1 MLFWEDMLK
10 HCMCMSYYFKYI
22 IYKKQKIMWTRVKDI
37 LPSILI
43 DVFIMSFDRIKDYI
57 GLKKTNLATKMAAIS
72 IWKLTKGVLR
82 NLTL

>member
-22 IYKKQKIMWTRVKDI
+22 IYKKQKIMWTGVNDI

-57 GLKKTNLATKMAAIS
+57 GLKKQ
-72 IWKLTKGVLR
+72 IWQLKWQLSVYESWQKES
-82 NLTL
+82 